1 MGAMRDWI
9 DDVRRM
15 AGRYV
20 SDALAAFLVIPA
32 AAEDKLRGRTA
43 RQDFHPGGFNLLF
56 SFPKRRAAVARRL
69 S

>member
-1 MGAMRDWI
+1 MSATRDWI
-9 DDVRRM
+9 DDVLRT

-20 SDALAAFLVIPA
+20 SKALAAFLA
-32 AAEDKLRGRTA
+32 THTRAEGKNEGRSA

-56 SFPKRRAAVARRL
+56 SFPKRRAFVVRRL